1 MKKSL
6 LAMLLAVALVA
17 PVVAAEKS
25 MWIGGSLGYENVSM
39 TNVPAG
45 STKDSSVSWSVS
57 PEFGYSINKNWD
69 IGIDLSYSSVE
80 NSGEFRKLTV
90 GNGKVTAVEI
100 APFARYKLFSIG
112 SFDVLAKG
120 KLFFVSATA
129 DNNGTDASIDGYG
142 IAIAP
147 VITYSINET
156 WSIGCTLNFA
166 ELGYSH
172 VKGDDKLGNMEANVF
187 GFNVNDGSI
196 ISVGF
201 SYHF

>member
-6 LAMLLAVALVA
+6 LAMLFAVALVVPA
-17 PVVAAEKS
+17 VAEN

-39 TNVPAG
+39 TNGP
-45 STKDSSVSWSVS
+45 KDSSVSWSIS
-57 PEFGYSINKNWD
+57 PEFGYNINENWD
-69 IGIDLSYSSVE
+69 IGIDLSYSSTE
-80 NSGEFRKLTV
+80 NSGEFRKLSV
-90 GNGKVTAVEI
+90 GDSKVTAVEI

-120 KLFFVSATA
+120 KIFFVSAKA
-129 DNNGTDASIDGYG
+129 DDADATIDGYG

-147 VITYSINET
+147 VVTYSINET

-166 ELGYSH
+166 ELGYAH
-172 VKGDDKLGNMEANVF
+172 VKGDKNLGDQEANVF
-187 GFNVNDGSI
+187 GFNANNGSI

>member
-17 PVVAAEKS
+17 PVFAAKN
-25 MWIGGSLGYENVSM
+25 MWIGGSLGYEK
-39 TNVPAG
+39 TAP
-45 STKDSSVSWSVS
+45 KDGDSEVTWSIA
-57 PEFGYSINKNWD
+57 PEFGYSLNETWD
-69 IGIDLSYSSVE
+69 IGIDLAYESYEGPWVSYK
-80 NSGEFRKLTV
+80 KLDI
-90 GNGKVTAVEI
+90 GNDKVTGIEI

-112 SFDVLAKG
+112 SFNILAKG
-120 KLFFVSATA
+120 SVFYSSAKA
-129 DNNGTDASIDGYG
+129 DKADASIDSYG

-147 VITYSINET
+147 VVTYSINET

-166 ELGYSH
+166 EIGYSH
-172 VKGDDKLGNMEANVF
+172 AKGDDKLDQTIDTF

-196 ISVGF
+196 VSVGF